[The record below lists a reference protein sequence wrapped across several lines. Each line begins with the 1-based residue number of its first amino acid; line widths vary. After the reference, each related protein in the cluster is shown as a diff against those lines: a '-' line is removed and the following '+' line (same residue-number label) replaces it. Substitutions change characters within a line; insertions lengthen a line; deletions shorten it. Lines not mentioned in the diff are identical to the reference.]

1 MTLVFSPA
9 RFDALLGVARP
20 GLGQNVSWQ
29 SATSCPCRN
38 PTSGAAKQ
46 GCPTCAGKGVFWG
59 SPVAAWTGLAGM
71 KVAREW
77 AMYSEWAS
85 GDVVITIGSDS
96 PLWNIGETDKVS
108 FVDSSQ
114 PFSTVLMG
122 GVDKLSFQA
131 AVINGVIWLDPITQL
146 PITGGIPTQDA
157 GGNLTWA
164 SGAPPTLTQYT
175 ISGRRIPDY
184 YCFRDLAQDR
194 AHSAGL
200 PLPRRVILRLFDL
213 FGR

>member
-1 MTLVFSPA
+1 MLVFNPA
-9 RFDALLGVARP
+9 KFDALLGVTRP
-20 GLGQNVSWQ
+20 GLGQNVAWQ
-29 SATSCPCRN
+29 RATSCPCRN

-46 GCPTCAGKGVFWG
+46 SCPTCHGKGVFW
-59 SPVAAWTGLAGM
+59 SDAIAAWTGLAGM

-77 AMYSEWAS
+77 AMYTEYAS
-85 GDVVITIGSDS
+85 GDVVITIPSDS

-108 FVDSSQ
+108 FIDSSQ

-131 AVINGVIWLDPITQL
+131 ASISGVIWLDPITQL
-146 PITGGIPTQDA
+146 PVTGGIPTQGSDGTLA
-157 GGNLTWA
+157 WISDG
-164 SGAPPTLTQYT
+164 PPTLTQYT
-175 ISGRRIPDY
+175 VSGRRIPEY
-184 YCFRDLAQDR
+184 FCWRDMAQDR

-200 PLPRRVILRLFDL
+200 ALPRRVILRLLDL